1 MQKLFITS
9 ANAAIDTV
17 LELEPRMS
25 EADNG
30 ELTLE
35 FQKDGA
41 GAKGDVRDIIIRR
54 NNIEWEIGLSIKHNH
69 DAVKHSRLSHK
80 LDFGKEWF
88 EIPCSEEY
96 WNAVGPIFETLKD
109 AKSNGVKWSD
119 LDDKNE
125 KVYIPLLQAFID
137 EVNRSYRKDK
147 SMPRKMIEYLIGI
160 EDYYKIVSKDSKRV
174 TLIHTF

>member
-1 MQKLFITS
+1 M
-9 ANAAIDTV
+9 
-17 LELEPRMS
+17 
-25 EADNG
+25 
-30 ELTLE
+30 
-35 FQKDGA
+35 
-41 GAKGDVRDIIIRR
+41 
-54 NNIEWEIGLSIKHNH
+54 
-69 DAVKHSRLSHK
+69 
-80 LDFGKEWF
+80 DFGKEWF

-160 EDYYKIVSKDSKRV
+160 ED
-174 TLIHTF
+174 LL